1 MQVFDFRLP
10 SGKIQG
16 NVFECGINDI
26 GLKSVTIMF
35 VSMLG
40 FWWTAGGPFVFNP
53 SFSGTTRKGLND
65 DGYDDFVWLFPF
77 DIWWQ

>member
-1 MQVFDFRLP
+1 
-10 SGKIQG
+10 
-16 NVFECGINDI
+16 
-26 GLKSVTIMF
+26 MF

-40 FWWTAGGPFVFNP
+40 FWWTAAGGPFVFNP

>member
-16 NVFECGINDI
+16 NVFECGGINDI

-40 FWWTAGGPFVFNP
+40 FWWTA
-53 SFSGTTRKGLND
+53 
-65 DGYDDFVWLFPF
+65 VW
-77 DIWWQ
+77 